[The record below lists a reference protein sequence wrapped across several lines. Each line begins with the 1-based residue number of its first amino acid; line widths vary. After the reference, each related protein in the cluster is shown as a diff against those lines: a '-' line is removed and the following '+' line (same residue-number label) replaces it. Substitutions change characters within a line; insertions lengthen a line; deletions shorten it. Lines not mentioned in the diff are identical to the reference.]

1 MCRPPTFNLCKTLS
15 TICLTEEEGS
25 CGFLSFLKKKKKKLS
40 QNDTFLLPLV
50 IPLFSVEGQSPLR
63 CLSENVFHVLLI
75 LRRALEVELCV
86 HVLASL
92 LTLGEGKKMNKNQS
106 KF

>member
-1 MCRPPTFNLCKTLS
+1 MCKPPTSNLCKTLS

-25 CGFLSFLKKKKKKLS
+25 CGFLSFFKKKKKLS

-92 LTLGEGKKMNKNQS
+92 LTLGEGKK
-106 KF
+106 

>member
-25 CGFLSFLKKKKKKLS
+25 CGFVLFFLKKLS

>member
-25 CGFLSFLKKKKKKLS
+25 CGFLSFFKKKKKLS

>member
-1 MCRPPTFNLCKTLS
+1 MWLFVL
-15 TICLTEEEGS
+15 
-25 CGFLSFLKKKKKKLS
+25 FKKKKKKLS

>member
-25 CGFLSFLKKKKKKLS
+25 CGFLSFLKKKKLS